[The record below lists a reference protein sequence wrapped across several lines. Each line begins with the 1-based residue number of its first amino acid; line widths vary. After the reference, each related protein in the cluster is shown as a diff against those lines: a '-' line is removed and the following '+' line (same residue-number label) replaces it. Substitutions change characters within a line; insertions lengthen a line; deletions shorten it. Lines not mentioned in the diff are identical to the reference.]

1 LNSFEYGA
9 IFGINRHP
17 SRPSKLSRQMSTK
30 PGELQLANRTQLATW
45 TGERIQ

>member
-1 LNSFEYGA
+1 
-9 IFGINRHP
+9 
-17 SRPSKLSRQMSTK
+17 MSTK